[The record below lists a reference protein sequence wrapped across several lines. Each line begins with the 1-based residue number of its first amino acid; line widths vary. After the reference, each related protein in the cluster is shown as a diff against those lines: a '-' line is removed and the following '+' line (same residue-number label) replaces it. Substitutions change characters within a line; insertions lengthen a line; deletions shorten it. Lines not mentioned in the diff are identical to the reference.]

1 MIKSLNSFALAA
13 VALMPLSLGPRRFVE
28 SYEVQPA
35 STSAA
40 LAVAAQFHDLLSR
53 GDSAGAARWLASD
66 AIVLE
71 SGDLE
76 TRAEYVA
83 HHLGEDI
90 AFAKAVPST
99 RAIVQSRRDG
109 NVVWITATSV
119 SKGRFGDR
127 QIDSRGT
134 ELMILSQSGSKWLIR
149 AIHWSSRR
157 APPT

>member
-1 MIKSLNSFALAA
+1 MIKSLNAFALAA
-13 VALMPLSLGPRRFVE
+13 AALVPLSVGPSHLVE
-28 SYEVQPA
+28 SQEVRPS

-40 LAVAAQFHDLLSR
+40 LGVAAQFHDLLGR
-53 GDSAGAARWLASD
+53 GDSAAAARSLAPD

-71 SGDLE
+71 SGAVE

-83 HHLGEDI
+83 HHLAEDI
-90 AFAKAVPST
+90 TFARAVPST
-99 RAIVQSRRDG
+99 RTIVQSRRDG

-134 ELMILSQSGSKWLIR
+134 ELMILSRSGSKWLIR

-157 APPT
+157 APPS

>member
-1 MIKSLNSFALAA
+1 MLKSLNGFALAA
-13 VALMPLSLGPRRFVE
+13 VALVPLSVGATRFGE
-28 SYEVQPA
+28 SHKVQA
-35 STSAA
+35 SSTSAA
-40 LAVAAQFHDLLSR
+40 LAVAAQFHDLLGR
-53 GDSAGAARWLASD
+53 GDSAAAARLLAPD

-71 SGDLE
+71 SGDVE
-76 TRAEYVA
+76 TRAQYVA
-83 HHLGEDI
+83 HHLSEDI

-99 RAIVQSRRDG
+99 RTIVQSRRDG

-134 ELMILSQSGSKWLIR
+134 ELMILSRSGSKWLIR

-157 APPT
+157 APPS